1 MVNCYAS
8 DDELVFLIRQ
18 NCAEARRALEAR
30 MRSKQHRTIR
40 RLLRENRCCGLEF
53 DDLKIVATMSLY
65 NAIDA
70 YDCRKAVFDAYYHFL
85 LERDLVNEM
94 KKYNTFNHTLLNT
107 AFSLDEP
114 FDDGGSL
121 YDVIGVNDEHIGAL
135 NPQDILSFAED
146 AASGLTPKQKAMI
159 GYRLLGYSYSEIGRI
174 LKMNYRIVSR
184 TLHKLGLI
192 EKINP
197 HD

>member
-1 MVNCYAS
+1 MSTCHAS

-30 MRSKQHRTIR
+30 MRPKQHRTIR

-53 DDLKIVATMSLY
+53 DDLKIVATLSLY

-94 KKYNTFNHTLLNT
+94 RKYNTFNHTLLNT
-107 AFSLDEP
+107 AYSLDEP
-114 FDDGGSL
+114 FEDGGSL
-121 YDVIGVNDEHIGAL
+121 YDVIGVSDEHIGSL
-135 NPQDILSFAED
+135 SPEEILSFAED

-174 LKMNYRIVSR
+174 LKMNYRLVSR
-184 TLHKLGLI
+184 MLHKLGI
-192 EKINP
+192 AQKINRG
-197 HD
+197 D